1 MSDHLS
7 NQYLQTRRRFLTRT
21 SACLGMTAVASL
33 LDPTLLSGGSQ
44 VSPPPPGE
52 GSGVRV
58 PGVLGRTHF
67 APKAK
72 NVIYLFMGGGPSHVD
87 TFDPKPILRR
97 RHGQEMP
104 ASVLGTQ
111 RVTLMTRNQGHFQ
124 AASTPFRFRKV
135 GRAGH
140 DMSDLW
146 VHLPRVADE
155 LAMIRSVHTE
165 PINHDPAVMFMQT
178 GRGQSGLPCMGS
190 WCSYGLGSE
199 NRDLPAFVVMMSGTM
214 DQPISWRY
222 FNSGF
227 LPAQHQGVQFQADGD
242 PVLYLSNPQGLSR
255 EARGDQMAGLTEL
268 NRLRHAQVGDPE
280 IEARIHAFELAFRM
294 QTSVPDLMNIQGE
307 SQRAIDLYGPDVGN
321 PGTFA
326 RQALLARRLIERG
339 VRFVQLFHR
348 GWDQHTDVIGG
359 TRRQVRDVDQ
369 PIAAL
374 IQDLK
379 TRGLLESTLVIWGG
393 EFGRTAFGQGDLAGP
408 FGRDH
413 HPRCFTYWL
422 AGGGV
427 KPGIVHGSTDEFGY
441 NVAEHPVHVN
451 DLHATILHCLGIDHE
466 RLTYRFGGRDFRLTD
481 LAGSVVHEVLA

>member
-1 MSDHLS
+1 MNVESFRRFVLS
-7 NQYLQTRRRFLTRT
+7 RRRFLTRT

-33 LDPTLLSGGSQ
+33 LDPTLLSSNPT
-44 VSPPPPGE
+44 SPSAQGLPSLGLGE
-52 GSGVRV
+52 
-58 PGVLGRTHF
+58 PHF
-67 APKAK
+67 LPKAK

-87 TFDPKPILRR
+87 TFDPKPTLTL
-97 RHGQEMP
+97 RHGQDMP
-104 ASVLGTQ
+104 QDILGTQ
-111 RVTLMTRNQGHFQ
+111 RVTLMTRNQSRFQ
-124 AASTPFRFRKV
+124 VAATPFRFRKV
-135 GRAGH
+135 GQAGH

-155 LAMIRSVHTE
+155 LTFIRSVYTE

-178 GRGQSGLPCMGS
+178 GRGQSGLPSMGA

-199 NRDLPAFVVMMSGTM
+199 NRDLPAYIVMMSGTM

-222 FNSGF
+222 FNAGF

-242 PVLYLSNPQGLSR
+242 PVSYLSNPPGLSR
-255 EARGDQMAGLTEL
+255 AARGDQMAGLTEL

-294 QTSVPDLMNIQGE
+294 QSSVPSLMSIDSE
-307 SQRAIDLYGPDVGN
+307 TQRDIDLYGPDVNN
-321 PGTFA
+321 PGSFA
-326 RQALLARRLIERG
+326 RQALLARRLVERG

-348 GWDQHTDVIGG
+348 GWDGHVGVIPAL
-359 TRRQVRDVDQ
+359 RRQVRDVDQ

-379 TRGLLESTLVIWGG
+379 TRGLLDSTLVIWGG
-393 EFGRTAFGQGDLAGP
+393 EFGRTAYGQGDLQGGL

-422 AGGGV
+422 AGAGI
-427 KPGIVHGSTDEFGY
+427 KPGVVHGSTDDFGY
-441 NVAEHPVHVN
+441 NVAEHPIHVN

-481 LAGSVVHEVLA
+481 VAGEVVREVLA